1 MRFTVLIERPA
12 LKSLSKIP
20 LDYRDRIIDAIR
32 GLAEDPRP
40 AGAKKLSGRKAW
52 RIRLGSYRVI
62 YEINGD
68 ELIVLVVTVGH
79 RKDVYR

>member
-1 MRFTVLIERPA
+1 MRFTVLIERSA